1 MRYSSLFCLVLV
13 VVLSN
18 GQEKETLLNTNVDRA
33 IDLVSH
39 LPKETIRVTVENKG
53 TKAVRHYDYYV
64 EPQHVKD
71 VAYVGATVSS
81 LSEHS
86 A

>member
-1 MRYSSLFCLVLV
+1 LFCLALVL
-13 VVLSN
+13 VLSN
-18 GQEKETLLNTNVDRA
+18 GQEQETLLNTNVDRTL
-33 IDLVSH
+33 DLVSH

-71 VAYVGATVSS
+71 VAYVGATVSA
-81 LSEHS
+81 LREQN